1 MPEKTLTMGVIVR
14 GDRRTGIPDSAGWR
28 RYARSVA
35 YEVQTAVFEG
45 PFDLLLHLVLRSQLD
60 VYEISLSSIVDAFVE
75 ELERMQGTLDL
86 ELATEFVLVA
96 ATLIDLKTRG
106 LLPGQDDIELDEEL
120 AIWEQR
126 DVLLA
131 RLLECKTFK
140 DASVELARL
149 AGLAERSLPRRAGM
163 EERFAGLSPDLLAG
177 VTATK
182 LRDAFLRAV
191 APKPVL
197 RVDLHHV
204 APVKISVA
212 EALEELVDELPRVGR
227 ITFRRLTQELV
238 ERLDVIVRFLALL
251 ELYKQGAVDLVQR
264 GTFGSLDI
272 TWLGY
277 GQELDAQ
284 LVDVYEG

>member
-1 MPEKTLTMGVIVR
+1 M
-14 GDRRTGIPDSAGWR
+14 
-28 RYARSVA
+28 A

-60 VYEISLSSIVDAFVE
+60 VYDISLSAIVDAFVA
-75 ELERMQGTLDL
+75 ELDRLHGTLDL

-106 LLPGQDDIELDEEL
+106 LLPGQDDVELDEEL

-149 AGLAERSLPRRAGM
+149 AGLAERSVPRRAGM
-163 EERFAGLSPDLLAG
+163 EERFADVAPDLLAG
-177 VTATK
+177 VTPER

-191 APKPVL
+191 TPKPVV

-212 EALEELVDELPRVGR
+212 EALEELADELPRVGR
-227 ITFRRLTQELV
+227 ISFRRLTQDFV

-251 ELYKQGAVDLVQR
+251 ELYKQGAVELVQH
-264 GTFGSLDI
+264 GTFGNLEI
-272 TWLGY
+272 EWLGF
-277 GQELDAQ
+277 GHELGTQ
-284 LVDVYEG
+284 LVDAYEG

>member
-1 MPEKTLTMGVIVR
+1 M
-14 GDRRTGIPDSAGWR
+14 
-28 RYARSVA
+28 A

-60 VYEISLSSIVDAFVE
+60 VYEISLSAIVDAFVE
-75 ELERMQGTLDL
+75 ELERLQGTLDL
-86 ELATEFVLVA
+86 ERATEFVLVA

-106 LLPGQDDIELDEEL
+106 LLPGQDDVELDEEL

-149 AGLAERSLPRRAGM
+149 AGLAERSVPRRAGM
-163 EERFAGLSPDLLAG
+163 EDRFADLSPDLLAG
-177 VTATK
+177 VTGER

-191 APKPVL
+191 APKPVV
-197 RVDLHHV
+197 RVDLDHV

-212 EALEELVDELPRVGR
+212 EALEELADELPRVGR
-227 ITFRRLTQELV
+227 ISFRRLTQGFV
-238 ERLDVIVRFLALL
+238 ERLDVIVRFLAVL
-251 ELYKQGAVDLVQR
+251 ELYKQGAVDLVQH
-264 GTFGSLDI
+264 GTFGSLEI
-272 TWLGY
+272 EWLGF
-277 GQELDAQ
+277 GHELGTQ
-284 LVDVYEG
+284 LVDAYEG

>member
-14 GDRRTGIPDSAGWR
+14 GRRCTGIPDSPGWR
-28 RYARSVA
+28 RYAPCVA

-163 EERFAGLSPDLLAG
+163 EERFADLSPDLLAG
-177 VTATK
+177 VTPTK

-191 APKPVL
+191 TPKPVL

-227 ITFRRLTQELV
+227 ITFRRLTQEFV

-251 ELYKQGAVDLVQR
+251 ELYKQGAVDLVQH

-277 GQELDAQ
+277 GHELGAQ

>member
-1 MPEKTLTMGVIVR
+1 M
-14 GDRRTGIPDSAGWR
+14 
-28 RYARSVA
+28 A

-163 EERFAGLSPDLLAG
+163 EERFADLSPDLLAG
-177 VTATK
+177 VTPTK

-191 APKPVL
+191 TPKPVL

-212 EALEELVDELPRVGR
+212 EALEELVDELPRIGR
-227 ITFRRLTQELV
+227 ITFRRLTQEFV

-251 ELYKQGAVDLVQR
+251 ELYKQGAVDLVQH

-277 GQELDAQ
+277 GHELDSQ